1 MNIRDIKFARMK
13 NKRRK
18 KIIGIVGGIG
28 SGKSTVAAILGE
40 MGFAVIDADE
50 IAHKITEKKIIKK
63 ELQKKFGVD
72 IIDKKGKIDRRKM
85 AEVAFVSRKKAAQL
99 NRIIHPPVLAKIE
112 QLIKEYTRKPK
123 VKAIVL
129 DIPLLAEIGWINRC
143 DKVIFVSC
151 SRKSRL
157 QRGKKKGIFNEK
169 KIKNFEKFQF
179 SIDRKRKI
187 ADNIIENNGNIT
199 NLRKQIA
206 RIFPKII
213 EKG

>member
-1 MNIRDIKFARMK
+1 MIIEFAKM

-28 SGKSTVAAILGE
+28 SGKSTAAAILG
-40 MGFAVIDADE
+40 GLGCAVIDADK
-50 IAHKITEKKIIKK
+50 IAHESLEKNLIKK
-63 ELQKKFGVD
+63 RLQKVFGID
-72 IIDKKGKIDRRKM
+72 IINRKGKIDRRKM
-85 AEVAFVSRKKAAQL
+85 AEAAFVSRKKAAQL
-99 NRIIHPPVLAKIE
+99 NGIIHPPVLAKIE
-112 QLIKEYTRKPK
+112 QLIKECIKRPR

-129 DIPLLAEIGWINRC
+129 DIPLLAEIGWMKRC

-151 SRKSRL
+151 SRKNRL
-157 QRGKKKGIFNEK
+157 QRGKKKGIFNGK

-179 SIDRKRKI
+179 SIDRKQKI
-187 ADNIIENNGNIT
+187 ADNTVENNGSRT